1 VFGIKRSSLGRHRTP
16 YIWKYADAHFRDLLM
31 ISSADASHTDAGGEN
46 FESPYVASSHPR
58 HRVAASFIPEPHN
71 ADGPSLCHCA
81 PAPVPC
87 VSEAVVPMRHAG
99 SVLPPCGHCVLSIAT
114 RHRAGR
120 PLTES
125 RLRQIKESVSLVW
138 KHSLGIWERPNTYL
152 SCAMSIAYCRGFLVR
167 TAPRRHPVSET
178 QAPARVCC
186 RRRFQST
193 KSPRNCQT
201 RPVPRCRS

>member
-1 VFGIKRSSLGRHRTP
+1 MVHTWPIFGTTKAAGRRVSLVYGIKRSSLGRHRTP

-31 ISSADASHTDAGGEN
+31 ISSADASHTDAGCEN

-125 RLRQIKESVSLVW
+125 RL
-138 KHSLGIWERPNTYL
+138 